1 MFDYLRFWWKLRRV
15 ERWRR
20 GTEAKYDKELKE
32 ARQRKAMGTELHEIG
47 ERAFWENRVYDE
59 EVWQLHTRYLF
70 AEANRLVIPTAEYH
84 APEAW
89 EEGGTGRYLTLKSL
103 NELRAAV
110 RAEKKFRREAWLT
123 WVPLI
128 TALTGLC
135 GVIVGVLSVVGRTPL
150 K

>member
-1 MFDYLRFWWKLRRV
+1 MFDYLRFRWKLWRV

-20 GTEAKYDKELKE
+20 ATEAKYDKELKE
-32 ARQRKAMGTELHEIG
+32 ARERKATWKELHEIE
-47 ERAFWENRVYDE
+47 ERAFWEGRVYDE
-59 EVWQLHTRYLF
+59 DVWELHTRYLF

-89 EEGGTGRYLTLKSL
+89 EEGRTGRYLSLKSL
-103 NELRAAV
+103 NELRATV
-110 RAEKKFRREAWLT
+110 RAEKKVRREAWLM

-128 TALTGLC
+128 TTLTGLG
-135 GVIVGVLSVVGRTPL
+135 GVIVGVLSLTGKAPP